1 MSSRPPR
8 RSLILHF
15 NVCNFKMCSGITV
28 FKMTINH
35 HFFWRRDL
43 DLWLWVVNQHLVL
56 WLPMCKPNHY
66 NDVIMGTIA
75 SQITSPT
82 IVCSTAY
89 SGADQREH
97 QSSASLAFVW
107 GIHRDR
113 WIPRTNGQ
121 KRRRCFHL
129 MTSSCPRTIWE
140 QTICIEDGRRWA
152 DTTVFMILCK
162 TINIPDFHVSFGIFA
177 FWNVYLSL
185 IWTCMYVAYRSNN
198 SMAKYL
204 ACSGNFSFSQ
214 VRKRNSVASRP
225 LNAHWNR
232 RIEL

>member
-1 MSSRPPR
+1 MWLTHFWHSWSQFFIFAWDVTAGGILRTGVLICLVIFFYQNVKKKGPMSSRPPR

-28 FKMTINH
+28 FKMTINRH
-35 HFFWRRDL
+35 LFWRRDL

-75 SQITSPT
+75 SQITSLT

-97 QSSASLAFVW
+97 QSSASLAFVR

-129 MTSSCPRTIWE
+129 MTSSCLRTIWE

-177 FWNVYLSL
+177 FE
-185 IWTCMYVAYRSNN
+185 MYVY
-198 SMAKYL
+198 
-204 ACSGNFSFSQ
+204 
-214 VRKRNSVASRP
+214 
-225 LNAHWNR
+225 H
-232 RIEL
+232 